1 MAVMGCVVNGPG
13 ESRDADVGLAAGN
26 GKGVI
31 FRKGKIV
38 RTVAETDMLAALKDE
53 IRLVV
58 DERKSGVVEETADRY
73 QPARPSL
80 RLTAV

>member
-1 MAVMGCVVNGPG
+1 MVLPRGTA
-13 ESRDADVGLAAGN
+13 
-26 GKGVI
+26 KGVI

-58 DERKSGVVEETADRY
+58 DERQSGVVEEVADRY
-73 QPARPSL
+73 QTARPSL
-80 RLTAV
+80 RLMPV